1 MCSKD
6 PFNKIALT
14 ARSRLF
20 DYRLH
25 SKNKVLARQILC
37 CVGGKSHLNGKFISS
52 AVL

>member
-1 MCSKD
+1 MCARD

-25 SKNKVLARQILC
+25 SKNEILSRQIC
-37 CVGGKSHLNGKFISS
+37 
-52 AVL
+52 AVLVNKVVGSIVK

>member
-1 MCSKD
+1 MCATD

-25 SKNKVLARQILC
+25 SKNEILAGQILR

-52 AVL
+52 AG